1 VSAIF
6 RPAANLATKV
16 ILLLIAA
23 ILCIGAAFWWWW
35 PHLDY
40 ARHIGSVVAQPV
52 PFSHQHH
59 VAGLGLDCRFCHA
72 SVEVSAN
79 AGLPP
84 TATCMTCH
92 SQIWTNA
99 ALLAPVRESF
109 VNDTPI
115 VWHQVT
121 DLPDYVYFN
130 HSIHIAKGVG
140 CESCHGEIETMALT
154 YKAKTLT
161 MGFCLDCHRNP
172 GPNLR
177 PKSALYDTVWQ
188 RTAATPSPAALMRLY
203 HVPDRTLT
211 DCSLCHR

>member
-6 RPAANLATKV
+6 GPASNLATKV
-16 ILLLIAA
+16 TLLFIMA
-23 ILCIGAAFWWWW
+23 ILVAGAAFWWWW
-35 PHLDY
+35 PRTDY
-40 ARHIGSVVAQPV
+40 ARHMRLVVEQPV

-59 VAGLGLDCRFCHA
+59 VAGLGLDCRFCHT

-84 TATCMTCH
+84 TYTCMTCH
-92 SQIWTNA
+92 SQIWNNA
-99 ALLAPVRESF
+99 ALLAPVRESLA
-109 VNDTPI
+109 NNTPI

-140 CESCHGEIETMALT
+140 CESCHGDIETMALT

-172 GPNLR
+172 GPHLR
-177 PKSALYDTVWQ
+177 PKSAIYDTAWH
-188 RTAATPSPAALMRLY
+188 RTEDTPPPAALLRLY